1 MCDVGYKATFDREKV
16 FILEDEKVILEG
28 ERNIKTGLWEINV
41 DDSNL
46 THQLNVL
53 RNLDVKIKEE
63 VNFLYQSIFS
73 TNKILLLQEI
83 KL

>member
-1 MCDVGYKATFDREKV
+1 MGYKDTFYREKV
-16 FILEDEKVILEG
+16 LILEDEKLILEG

-53 RNLDVKIKEE
+53 INLDGKIKEK
-63 VNFLYQSIFS
+63 VNLLYQSLFS
-73 TNKILLLQEI
+73 PNKI
-83 KL
+83 